1 MAGLT
6 ALGFDRRFA
15 LLRGW
20 SSVMAGNITSWSKFH
35 IIQFSVFGFPQ

>member
-6 ALGFDRRFA
+6 ALGFDLAFGR
-15 LLRGW
+15 LRGW

-35 IIQFSVFGFPQ
+35 ILQFSVFGFPQ